1 MIISL
6 TGTPGVGKSSVA
18 KILGKKYRVI
28 NLINLALEKDFVLD
42 RDEERKSYIIDTD
55 RLEEYLR
62 RTISKSEN
70 HILDSHLSHLMKFSD
85 MIIVLRCRPD
95 ILRKRLGEKGWKK
108 EKIEENVEAEILDI
122 ILSEA
127 VEIHGIRK
135 VFEVDT
141 SDKTVSEI
149 AEIVEGL
156 IEGKV
161 DYDMYRVGKIDWSG
175 YIEG

>member
-18 KILGKKYRVI
+18 KILEKKYKVI
-28 NLINLALEKDFVLD
+28 NLIDLALEKDFVLD
-42 RDEERKSYIIDTD
+42 YDEERESYIIDTD

-70 HILDSHLSHLMKFSD
+70 YILDSHLSHLMKFSD
-85 MIIVLRCRPD
+85 MVIVLRCRPD
-95 ILRKRLGEKGWKK
+95 ILIKRLGEKGWKK

-127 VEIHGIRK
+127 VEIHGTRR

-141 SDKTVSEI
+141 SDKTISEV

-161 DYDMYRVGKIDWSG
+161 DYEMYRVGRIDWSG